1 MQRASVT
8 QDGKD
13 QVSDVDGV
21 VEIQVGK
28 TNGIMDLP
36 VNEENVSQ
44 NREQVGLQSANN
56 SPIDKSLFRG
66 INQFQLYAAFTAQDV
81 NIEIFKRDSNSLLLS
96 VKLPEF
102 STASEQLRNS

>member
-28 TNGIMDLP
+28 TNGVMNLP
-36 VNEENVSQ
+36 INEENVTQ
-44 NREQVGLQSANN
+44 NREQVGMQSANN

-66 INQFQLYAAFTAQDV
+66 IYQFQLYAAFTAQDV
-81 NIEIFKRDSNSLLLS
+81 NIEIFKTRQQFFA
-96 VKLPEF
+96 VIGQTTGVQYGK
-102 STASEQLRNS
+102 